1 MNYLNCCNFKI
12 GNICFLKISECVFD
26 FLKSNTHDVI
36 SKGIY
41 EMYEFLKKACF
52 LQ

>member
-1 MNYLNCCNFKI
+1 MIFKTNE
-12 GNICFLKISECVFD
+12 GVFD
-26 FLKSNTHDVI
+26 FLKVKNTHDVI